1 MIKIFKGKLTI
12 DYFYL
17 MFSVVNLVCLIRWIY
32 RLFTCNEDLYVSIIF
47 TLIFSVLLVIGLKL
61 TFKNKKI

>member
-1 MIKIFKGKLTI
+1 MLKGKLTI
-12 DYFYL
+12 DYTL
-17 MFSVVNLVCLIRWIY
+17 VILIIINLVCLIRWIY

>member
-1 MIKIFKGKLTI
+1 MLKGKLTI

-61 TFKNKKI
+61 TFKYEKI

>member
-1 MIKIFKGKLTI
+1 MRKIFKGKLTI
-12 DYFYL
+12 DYAL
-17 MFSVVNLVCLIRWIY
+17 VILIIINLVCLICWIY

-61 TFKNKKI
+61 TFKNKNI